1 MAEALTIVHGLPLKV
16 RPERF
21 VVVTD
26 IGHDDDTFTAATLHK
41 NRDGAYLDVAAPTQ
55 ARDVIRPVGEAFS
68 PAEVLELAV
77 RGAKVRG
84 TELSEAE
91 KRRLTQSAAKGAR
104 TIVRGH

>member
-1 MAEALTIVHGLPLKV
+1 VHGLPLKV

-26 IGHDDDTFTAATLHK
+26 VGSGDIFTAATLHK
-41 NRDGAYLDVAAPTQ
+41 NRDGAYLDVPAPTQ
-55 ARDVIRPVGEAFS
+55 VRDVIRPVGEAFS
-68 PAEVLELAV
+68 PPEVLELAV

-84 TELSEAE
+84 AELSDSE
-91 KRRLTQSAAKGAR
+91 KHRLAQSAAKGAR

>member
-26 IGHDDDTFTAATLHK
+26 IGHDDTFTAATLHK
-41 NRDGAYLDVAAPTQ
+41 NRDGAYLDVTAPTQ

-104 TIVRGH
+104 TIVRNH